1 MKKIGILTYHRVIND
16 GSALQAYCLFNYLS
30 RHFPSSR
37 VELIDYCGRST
48 WLRELKRCF
57 ARRYPFYNKFRRE
70 KARSQ
75 IAFLRRYCA
84 FSKGSLT
91 SDSLHK
97 ARRFVE
103 AQNYDMIV
111 VGSDTVWE
119 VRQGGGGPI
128 PPNIFFLPGLAGPRK
143 VSFAASSSKTDP
155 RMLGDE
161 TLCAELK
168 NSIDGFD
175 AIMVRDAGT
184 IELLLKLGISRERIG
199 YMPDPTIVGE
209 FPRFP
214 DAGLRDRL
222 GLGKGLVAGV
232 AIGDKTIRQ
241 EAFRSVRAMG
251 YSAVSFLGSG
261 GNGVPGLPT
270 GLSVEQRVAAHRD
283 VDLFVTDRFH
293 GSIFTILQTP
303 TPVILVEEKKLYPDG
318 SWKGR
323 DLFSRLGAEEML
335 WIAEGQPLTAED
347 VNARIEFWRKNHA
360 GVQEALRALKDAG
373 RERFREM
380 MQSLV

>member
-1 MKKIGILTYHRVIND
+1 
-16 GSALQAYCLFNYLS
+16 
-30 RHFPSSR
+30 
-37 VELIDYCGRST
+37 
-48 WLRELKRCF
+48 
-57 ARRYPFYNKFRRE
+57 
-70 KARSQ
+70 
-75 IAFLRRYCA
+75 
-84 FSKGSLT
+84 
-91 SDSLHK
+91 
-97 ARRFVE
+97 
-103 AQNYDMIV
+103 
-111 VGSDTVWE
+111 
-119 VRQGGGGPI
+119 
-128 PPNIFFLPGLAGPRK
+128 
-143 VSFAASSSKTDP
+143 
-155 RMLGDE
+155 MLGDE